1 MIDQLQ
7 VKLKVIQKLTLSG
20 HIYLAFEKIGEG
32 WLAGLILPGLRMIRA
47 N

>member
-7 VKLKVIQKLTLSG
+7 VKLKVVDFELD
-20 HIYLAFEKIGEG
+20 IYLAFEKIGEG
-32 WLAGLILPGLRMIRA
+32 WLAGLILPGLRINRA